1 MKRRGIVV
9 LVIGLG
15 LAALAGPVA
24 IAFGAQRGEAAFGDS
39 ETFGLNRVTSAN
51 VSIEVGANTVP
62 IETAT
67 LAPGDRLFGQIVFE
81 NQGSLPLRY
90 SLAADT
96 SSTGTVSLLDVLR
109 WKIWPSSAIGACSS
123 SFAAGRM
130 LYDGVV
136 DRANV
141 LGDSAVGDDPG
152 DRLVAIGSADVL
164 CIEVELPIGVSDE
177 YQAVGATVELIA
189 LAEQATDDLG

>member
-1 MKRRGIVV
+1 MKRRGIVI

-24 IAFGAQRGEAAFGDS
+24 IAFGAQRGQAAFGDS
-39 ETFGLNRVTSAN
+39 ETFGLNRVTSAS

-67 LAPGDRLFGQIVFE
+67 MAPGDRLFGEITFE

-96 SSTGTVSLLDVLR
+96 VTTGSVSLLDVLR
-109 WKIWPSSAIGACSS
+109 WKIWPSLAGGTCSPS
-123 SFAAGRM
+123 SAAGRM
-130 LYDGVV
+130 LFDGVMNQ
-136 DRANV
+136 ANV
-141 LGDSAVGDDPG
+141 LGDPAIGDDPG
-152 DRLVAIGSADVL
+152 DRLVAVGRTDVL
-164 CIEVELPIGVSDE
+164 CMEVELPIGVSDE

-189 LAEQATDDLG
+189 LAEHATETLD